1 MIFGIAGA
9 LRRAEFTTIVLND
22 FKLVDEETLLVQIP
36 VTKNNVPRLF
46 VSSGVLLNIVMDY
59 ISLRPDFCKTD
70 RFFLNQNHFC
80 TKQPIGINNF
90 RKKTRLIATALGLE
104 NAKLFTG
111 HSFRRT
117 LATLLVDGMVDG

>member
-1 MIFGIAGA
+1 MFSDNFQVIMIFGIAGA

-70 RFFLNQNHFC
+70 RFF
-80 TKQPIGINNF
+80 
-90 RKKTRLIATALGLE
+90 
-104 NAKLFTG
+104 
-111 HSFRRT
+111 
-117 LATLLVDGMVDG
+117 